1 MTESPPVSNSVCNLM
16 APEEATRRGEAVLKR
31 DGGSGALENKIE
43 GDKEW
48 SIGFSR
54 CWATSEQHFM
64 LPWQG
69 SIRN

>member
-1 MTESPPVSNSVCNLM
+1 M
-16 APEEATRRGEAVLKR
+16 LKR

-43 GDKEW
+43 GDKGW